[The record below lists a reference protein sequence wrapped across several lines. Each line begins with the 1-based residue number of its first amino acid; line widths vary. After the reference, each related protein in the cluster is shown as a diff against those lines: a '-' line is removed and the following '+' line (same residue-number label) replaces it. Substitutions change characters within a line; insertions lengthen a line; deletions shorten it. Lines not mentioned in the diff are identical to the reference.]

1 MQHAGE
7 KAGPAGIKPLTY
19 DILVGGDSHGLLKQ
33 MGEVVFAYMEV
44 RGQPVQQITAPADG
58 WLFTLR
64 EYPACYAGSVVA
76 RLMLGGAVF

>member
-1 MQHAGE
+1 MQRGQLIGE
-7 KAGPAGIKPLTY
+7 IVDVL
-19 DILVGGDSHGLLKQ
+19 
-33 MGEVVFAYMEV
+33 